1 MIKSSTLADT
11 RQFDQII
18 ITEDIN
24 GHKTY
29 LIYVET
35 MDGLYTP
42 LGLELPKGEG
52 PFPVILLASGN
63 GGEGMN
69 WVIEN
74 SKNRRYTIDKILEK
88 GYACGWIRY
97 RTEVELGYNEG
108 GKLIRDGRQ
117 GREMFNR
124 SPLEYEDEISIIEA
138 IKQYREIDENKIGLL
153 GMSHAGEMI
162 LKLTSEYHGVCAA
175 VASEP
180 AAHEFLAL
188 NPDDS
193 VTINPETQ
201 LRNIESMQMQSEKKV
216 RDRID
221 MQVALQRINSIRTPL
236 FIMGRDQDE
245 LQGIFRLS
253 YELLA
258 EQNKDVVWQ
267 SYDHDLHGFI
277 FPLLGEDGNYVTN
290 KVQELAIED
299 VLSFFGKHFAD

>member
-1 MIKSSTLADT
+1 MIKSSILADT

-35 MDGLYTP
+35 MDGLYAP
-42 LGLELPKGEG
+42 LGLEFPKGEG
-52 PFPVILLASGN
+52 PFPAILLASGN

-74 SKNRRYTIDKILEK
+74 SKNRRYTIDKILEQ

-153 GMSHAGEMI
+153 GVSHAGEMI

-180 AAHEFLAL
+180 ATHEFLAL

-201 LRNIESMQMQSEKKV
+201 LRNIESMQMQSANKARE
-216 RDRID
+216 RID

-290 KVQELAIED
+290 EVQELAIDD
-299 VLSFFGKHFAD
+299 VLSFFGKHFAS